1 MQQVK
6 NPFNEAI
13 TYFNTMPKRNKK
25 IVLVAIGIV
34 GFIALK
40 KVYDIFLRDKIA
52 QQKRNKVLAKGIDAE
67 IIKSK
72 IQGLQATYPD
82 SQYMLLANQI
92 YESMRY
98 AVGDDYGKVVTNMK
112 KMMNN
117 LDVALLIKA
126 FGFRQ
131 DYIFGLPEGE
141 PKDLF
146 TFVMSELGNE
156 WGGLTSYRVGM
167 INSNWKSKGIKYQI

>member
-1 MQQVK
+1 MQQIT
-6 NPFNEAI
+6 NPFNKALS
-13 TYFNTMPKRNKK
+13 YYNTMPKRNKK
-25 IVLVAIGIV
+25 IVLIALGVV

-40 KVYDIFLRDKIA
+40 KVYDIFLRDKLA
-52 QQKRNKVLAKGIDAE
+52 QAKKNKELAKGIDAE
-67 IIKSK
+67 IIKWK
-72 IQGLQATYPD
+72 IGGLKATYPD

-92 YESMRY
+92 HDSMRY

-131 DYIFGLPEGE
+131 DYVFGLPEGE

-156 WGGLTSYRVGM
+156 WGGITSYRVGI
-167 INSNWKSKGIKYQI
+167 INNDWKNKGITYQI